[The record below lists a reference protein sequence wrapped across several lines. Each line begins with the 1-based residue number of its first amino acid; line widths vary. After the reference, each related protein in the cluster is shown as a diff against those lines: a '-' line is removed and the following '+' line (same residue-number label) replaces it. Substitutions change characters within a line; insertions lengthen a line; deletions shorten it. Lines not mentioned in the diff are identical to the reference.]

1 MSKNGFEHYMMKE
14 IYDTPGVI
22 RKITEKCFV
31 DSSAP
36 CCNSK
41 WFDIR
46 NILFFLFDVV
56 IFLFF
61 SLDYGN
67 LKRRLRRVVFL
78 MIQGKCSPKTRR

>member
-41 WFDIR
+41 WFDIG
-46 NILFFLFDVV
+46 IDKDFFKGIKDVCIETCGTARSEEHTSELQV
-56 IFLFF
+56 THV
-61 SLDYGN
+61 S
-67 LKRRLRRVVFL
+67 R
-78 MIQGKCSPKTRR
+78 MPSSA